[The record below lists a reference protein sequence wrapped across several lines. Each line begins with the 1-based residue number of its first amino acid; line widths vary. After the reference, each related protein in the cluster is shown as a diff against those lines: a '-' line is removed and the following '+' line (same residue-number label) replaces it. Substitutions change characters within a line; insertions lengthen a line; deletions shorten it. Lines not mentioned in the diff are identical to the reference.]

1 MKFSISDNA
10 VTCAVK
16 NKPFTLGLILLVTTI
31 VVGIVLAAPQS
42 PVAKPLCA
50 DESTKQHIRELML
63 RGLDTAFQDRIT
75 SLFEVWMRSGGD
87 QPAHPTRRGIEQG
100 VDGYVYG
107 RGRILAWTIPVCS

>member
-1 MKFSISDNA
+1 MSLKSH
-10 VTCAVK
+10 V
-16 NKPFTLGLILLVTTI
+16 LGLILLSVTLI
-31 VVGIVLAAPQS
+31 SVGIVVLAAPQP
-42 PVAKPLCA
+42 PVTKPPCT

-63 RGLDTAFQDRIT
+63 RGLDVALQDRIT

-87 QPAHPTRRGIEQG
+87 QPAAPTRRGIEQG